1 MTPVQLRMS
10 RAALEMSIETL
21 AQKVAVGADEIAAL
35 EQGSG
40 SPDLDAKVRVYFEGA
55 GLSYKD
61 ETGVSFDDTKAMAGT
76 VPLDQLNSANDE

>member
-40 SPDLDAKVRVYFEGA
+40 SPDLDAKVRVYFESA